1 MRTTYANRQQLSHI
15 LAALMPENRL
25 VMQLCIASGL
35 RVSDVLELRT
45 ADLKRRQTVR
55 QKKTGKTRRVQWPA
69 ALYEQME
76 QGAGRLWV
84 FESRTDPKKHRTRQA
99 VWKDVKRA
107 EAVFKRSGQLSRR
120 QNLGPHTARKFAAVE
135 AYHKGGLP
143 AAQRLLSHSDPLV
156 TRLYALADLEV
167 GP

>member
-1 MRTTYANRQQLSHI
+1 MRTTYANRQQLGHI

-76 QGAGRLWV
+76 QGGRAALGFREPHRPEEAPHKAGSL
-84 FESRTDPKKHRTRQA
+84 E
-99 VWKDVKRA
+99 
-107 EAVFKRSGQLSRR
+107 RR
-120 QNLGPHTARKFAAVE
+120 KAG
-135 AYHKGGLP
+135 
-143 AAQRLLSHSDPLV
+143 
-156 TRLYALADLEV
+156 
-167 GP
+167 